1 LFYKFRWLTFVLQQ
15 MINEMET
22 PKILVEFFKLF
33 TKPREVVIVSQL
45 PTRKRI
51 RFLTRHILL
60 LEQEKKWY
68 LEHDENDIDYLN
80 YLDIHINKMI
90 VERNNKYN
98 LHIHQ
103 IIKYKTNPDVE
114 LRVS

>member
-1 LFYKFRWLTFVLQQ
+1 MAYLCSSL

-45 PTRKRI
+45 PNRKLI

-68 LEHDENDIDYLN
+68 LEHDDNDFEYLV
-80 YLDIHINKMI
+80 YLDSQINKLTNR
-90 VERNNKYN
+90 RNTIYN
-98 LHIHQ
+98 VHLHE
-103 IIKYKTNPDVE
+103 IIKYKTDPDVK
-114 LRVS
+114 LKIS